1 MKNSRILLLIA
12 LSIFTSSYN
21 FWNPFGGSNPNDS
34 GQEKGPKAVQ
44 QELQEA
50 GKQQFIKEILQSLEA
65 TLNSDTEVISSV
77 LQAVEEKGQEVGKQV
92 AIQVLGELQKAWPE
106 GESSGVQEAIDEAIQ
121 AIQQPDLDAW
131 EQAWQQALQKVRDA
145 VQEEKEQQNEALAA
159 AQQAKQ
165 VVQAAVQQAE
175 QAVQEAVQQAKQ
187 AAQQVDTGQKAE
199 LQEEREADAS
209 RDQSEAPTA
218 SVGGALDSDGVQKAQ
233 QQQANG
239 SSTEDVANIATEVKW
254 QREADVNEAEGL
266 AAPAVQSTPAVDLAP
281 EAAGGAQQQT
291 TIKILQELQQA
302 LQQVLEALQQK
313 KISVKKL
320 GTNTTEEEWEQ
331 FFTERGANKF
341 WQILHMFR
349 NNLKEFKAQGSV
361 SDRTPSQLEAGVL
374 PENPL
379 SGKHSQTQSVP
390 DASTLVKSS
399 LKKSLASNPCR
410 RSFNKA
416 SLSPSEKSD
425 SVPEV
430 LWGDV
435 GLYHYLRN
443 DSVAQSTSQ
452 MEALPEDTSLTL
464 VHSLDF
470 DFEKSMIPEQ
480 FDQEV
485 ANGVLTCLTSVLWD
499 KGVIENLVI
508 SNGSR
513 SFEKLDRA
521 IKQLA
526 QGLLGLYLTG
536 NRLRYLPKEL
546 GYLQRLQVLNLAKNE
561 LSWLPYIGDMNH
573 LITLDLSYNLFQD
586 LPSYLATMPELKG
599 LYVEG
604 NSLKCL
610 PESFRN
616 PLKQQMWVIDLPP
629 QEVDSLLPKSEREQ
643 WFRENNA
650 LNFWETLQY
659 KSTYLEFDFRKN
671 NISENS
677 HLEAVKK
684 IIEHLISEPTSA
696 HTVTTLII
704 KHGILPNLY
713 FIHMEAFTNLKFF
726 DLSYN
731 QQLQELPTGL
741 DQLQKLEH
749 FNIRGTSISS
759 LSEASK
765 AILEG
770 LEDRGV
776 CVYKDGDDEDD
787 EKLDCIDEGDEG
799 EKNPT
804 ALASAVAQPS
814 ALESTQASAAQQAP
828 QALTQDPA
836 EAV

>member
-50 GKQQFIKEILQSLEA
+50 VEGEVLDEVRQEVSQMLRAVLNLEKIQ
-65 TLNSDTEVISSV
+65 EVV
-77 LQAVEEKGQEVGKQV
+77 EKGLGTVEQKVQNVGKQV
-92 AIQVLGELQKAWPE
+92 AIQVLKELQTAWPE
-106 GESSGVQEAIDEAIQ
+106 ADPEGKFAGVQEAIRTM
-121 AIQQPDLDAW
+121 QQSNLEAW

-165 VVQAAVQQAE
+165 AAQAAVQQAE
-175 QAVQEAVQQAKQ
+175 QAVQEAV
-187 AAQQVDTGQKAE
+187 QQVDTGQKAE

-239 SSTEDVANIATEVKW
+239 SLTEDVANIATEVKR

-320 GTNTTEEEWEQ
+320 GTNTTEKEWEQ

-341 WQILHMFR
+341 WQILHIFR
-349 NNLKEFKAQGSV
+349 NNLKEFEAQGSV
-361 SDRTPSQLEAGVL
+361 SDRPPSQLEAGVL

-379 SGKHSQTQSVP
+379 SGKHSRTQSVP
-390 DASTLVKSS
+390 DDSTL
-399 LKKSLASNPCR
+399 R

-430 LWGDV
+430 LSGDV
-435 GLYHYLRN
+435 TLYHYLRN

-452 MEALPEDTSLTL
+452 MEALPEDISLTL

-470 DFEKSMIPEQ
+470 DFEKSTIPEQ

-485 ANGVLTCLTSVLWD
+485 ANGVLTCLTSVLWE

-508 SNGSR
+508 SNGSE
-513 SFEKLDRA
+513 SFKKLDRA
-521 IKQLA
+521 IEKLA
-526 QGLLGLYLTG
+526 QGLLGLYLIG
-536 NRLRYLPKEL
+536 NRLRYLPNEL
-546 GYLQRLQVLNLAKNE
+546 GYLQGLQVLNLAKNK

-573 LITLDLSYNLFQD
+573 LITLDLSYNLFPD
-586 LPSYLATMPELKG
+586 LPSYLATMPELKS

-604 NSLKCL
+604 NPLKCL

-616 PLKQQMWVIDLPP
+616 PLKQQKWWIDLPP
-629 QEVDSLLPKSEREQ
+629 QEVNSLLPKSEREQ

-659 KSTYLEFDFRKN
+659 KSTYLEFDFTKN
-671 NISENS
+671 RISENS

-704 KHGILPNLY
+704 KNGILPNLY
-713 FIHMEAFTNLKFF
+713 FIHMEIFTNLEFF

-741 DQLQKLEH
+741 DKLQKLEH

-765 AILEG
+765 AILQG
-770 LEDRGV
+770 LKDRRV
-776 CVYKDGDDEDD
+776 RVYKDEDDEDDEDDGDDGDDEDD
-787 EKLDCIDEGDEG
+787 EQLGCIDEGE
-799 EKNPT
+799 ENPI
-804 ALASAVAQPS
+804 ALESVAAQPS
-814 ALESTQASAAQQAP
+814 ALESIQASAAQQAP

-836 EAV
+836 GAV